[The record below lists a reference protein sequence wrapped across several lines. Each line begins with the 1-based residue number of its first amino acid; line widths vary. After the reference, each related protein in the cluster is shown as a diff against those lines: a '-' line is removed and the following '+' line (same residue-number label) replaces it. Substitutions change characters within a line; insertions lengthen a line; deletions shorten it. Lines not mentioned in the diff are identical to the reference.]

1 MSETLETQKVKTN
14 IGEIIKI
21 VALTIAGVSA
31 WYNIKTDIRDYA
43 GKQELNQK
51 VTEIRISTIELRL
64 TQIETEQKE
73 LKKQREAEIQKQ
85 LDRKNENVYR

>member
-1 MSETLETQKVKTN
+1 MSETIENQKVRTN

-21 VALTIAGVSA
+21 VSLTIAGVSA
-31 WYNIKTDIRDYA
+31 WYNIKTDIREYA

-64 TQIETEQKE
+64 TQIENDQKE

-85 LDRKNENVYR
+85 LDRKNENIYR